1 MIKLI
6 FGMII
11 GGFIVYH
18 NPNVGYDIWY
28 NSIEFIIEVIK

>member
-18 NPNVGYDIWY
+18 NPNVAYDIWY
-28 NSIEFIIEVIK
+28 YSIEFIREVIK